1 MVDWE
6 QIDTVLLDMDGTLL
20 DLHFDNYFW
29 LQHLPL
35 RYAEK
40 HRLHPQTALDRL
52 TAEFKRH
59 EGSLNW
65 YCLDFWSQALELDIP
80 ELKQEVKHKIRFRPN
95 VQDFLAR
102 LQQNGKKAFIVTNA
116 HRDSIALKL
125 HTTGLDSLVNQII
138 CAHDL
143 ALPKEN
149 PAFWDKLQQQQP
161 FAKEATL
168 LVDDS
173 LPVLQSARQ
182 YGIRF
187 LLTILQPDSQQP
199 KREIQDFIGIENF
212 ADLGL
217 EEPDNHG

>member
-1 MVDWE
+1 MVDWG

-95 VQDFLAR
+95 VQDFLER
-102 LQQNGKKAFIVTNA
+102 LQQSGKDAFIVTNA

-125 HTTGLDSLVNQII
+125 HTTGLDRWVKRII
-138 CAHDL
+138 CSHDL

-161 FAKEATL
+161 FDKATTL

-182 YGIRF
+182 YGIRY
-187 LLTILQPDSQQP
+187 LLTILQPDSHQP
-199 KREIQDFIGIENF
+199 KR
-212 ADLGL
+212 
-217 EEPDNHG
+217 